1 MFVVPIPTPILVVT
15 TSSHTRWA
23 KLSKAESH
31 KAVERAHKHVIFSDF
46 VDFFL
51 NVMGDDVNGWKFGEP
66 ENVLDDLELW
76 DLLERTVR
84 CVWPRDRPQR
94 RSTFVHNRVPWLR
107 LRQRVQ
113 FHVVF
118 EVSLMRARTV
128 G

>member
-23 KLSKAESH
+23 KLSKAELH

-66 ENVLDDLELW
+66 ENVLDDLESFGIFLKEQSDAYGPGI
-76 DLLERTVR
+76 DLKEDQPLFTTE
-84 CVWPRDRPQR
+84 CLGLGLGKEFS
-94 RSTFVHNRVPWLR
+94 ST
-107 LRQRVQ
+107 
-113 FHVVF
+113 
-118 EVSLMRARTV
+118 
-128 G
+128 